1 MLLELTIDH
10 LALIDNLT
18 LEFGPGFNVMTGETG
33 AGKSIVVDAV
43 NLVLGERADREL
55 IQIGTDKGRVEAL
68 FDVTDNPAVVALLH
82 SMEFE
87 AEENLV
93 SISRELTAAGRNIC
107 RLCGQIVP
115 LSIVRQ
121 ISALLLD
128 IHGQHEHQ
136 FLMDE
141 KHHLSYLDDFAGEA
155 LAAHKQRVSETYK
168 AWHRTRS
175 ALEKLRRNAAERERR
190 IDMLRYQIKELKGA
204 KLRANEEEALERT
217 RGLFR
222 NAEKI
227 SDSVGEA
234 YAAIYEGADGDL
246 SALEQLRNGMNALS
260 HIAPIDAQYEALHTR
275 LEDIYYQLED
285 AALELRGMRDHLDY
299 DPQEAERVET
309 RLDLISRLRKKY
321 GATTQEMLDYLKK
334 AEEEL
339 AQIEDSDAQIEEM
352 TQQYQKERTALWEA
366 SRALSR
372 AREEAAR
379 RFEKQIEA
387 QLQDLGMK
395 NARFEV
401 RFEPLP
407 QSMKEAAQRFTAH
420 GMDQVSFMMT
430 ANLGQPLKPLAR
442 VASGGELSRI
452 MLALKNIAAE
462 KTGIPSMVFD
472 EIDTGISG
480 RMAQVVAEKMT
491 EIAGHHQVIC
501 VTHLPQIAA
510 MADTHFL
517 VSKNDMDGK
526 TRTSVVRLDDAQ
538 RAQELSRMI
547 GGAQAQS
554 ESSLSHACAML
565 KEAQARKD
573 ELRNDHK

>member
-1 MLLELTIDH
+1 MLIELTIDH

-55 IQIGTDKGRVEAL
+55 IQIGASRGRVEAL
-68 FDVTDNPAVVALLH
+68 FDVADNPAVVALLH
-82 SMEFE
+82 TMEFE
-87 AEENLV
+87 AEENQV

-115 LSIVRQ
+115 LSILRRV
-121 ISALLLD
+121 SALLLD

-136 FLMDE
+136 SLMDE
-141 KHHLSYLDDFAGEA
+141 KQHLAYLDEFAGDA
-155 LAAHKQRVSETYK
+155 LQADKRCVQDAYR
-168 AWHRTRS
+168 AWYRTRG

-190 IDMLRYQIKELKGA
+190 IDMLRYQIREIKSA
-204 KLRANEEEALERT
+204 KLRVDEEEELERT
-217 RGLFR
+217 RSIFR

-227 SDSVGEA
+227 ADSVEGA
-234 YAAIYEGADGDL
+234 YGAIYEGADGDRA
-246 SALEQLRNGMNALS
+246 ALEQLRNGMNALS
-260 HIAPIDAQYEALHTR
+260 HITQIDTQYEALHTR

-285 AALELRGMRDHLDY
+285 AALELRAMRERMDY

-309 RLDLISRLRKKY
+309 RLDLIGRLRRKY
-321 GATTQEMLDYLKK
+321 GATTQEMLDFLKK

-339 AQIEDSDAQIEEM
+339 SQIEDSDARIEEM
-352 TQQYQKERTALWEA
+352 TQQYQKERSALWEA

-387 QLQDLGMK
+387 QLHELGMK
-395 NARFEV
+395 HARFEV

-407 QSMKEAAQRFTAH
+407 HSAKEAVQRFTAG

-452 MLALKNIAAE
+452 MLALKNIQAE
-462 KTGIPSMVFD
+462 KAGIPSMVFD

-517 VSKNDMDGK
+517 VQKEERDGR
-526 TRTSVVRLDDAQ
+526 TRTSVMRLDEAA
-538 RAQELSRMI
+538 RTQELSRMI

-554 ESSLSHACAML
+554 ESSLSHAGAML
-565 KEAQARKD
+565 SEAQARKE
-573 ELRNDHK
+573 ELRK

>member
-1 MLLELTIDH
+1 MLVELTIDH
-10 LALIDNLT
+10 LALIDHLT
-18 LEFGPGFNVMTGETG
+18 LEFGNGFNVMTGETG

-55 IQIGTDKGRVEAL
+55 IQIGTEKGRVEAL
-68 FDVTDNPAVVALLH
+68 FDVTNNPAVVALLQ

-87 AEENLV
+87 AEENQV
-93 SISRELTAAGRNIC
+93 SISRELTAAGRNVC
-107 RLCGQIVP
+107 RLCGHIVP
-115 LSIVRQ
+115 LSLLKQV
-121 ISALLLD
+121 SALLLD

-136 FLMDE
+136 SLMDE
-141 KHHLSYLDDFAGEA
+141 RRHLEYLDDFAGEA
-155 LAAHKQRVSETYK
+155 IKADCQKVAACYK
-168 AWHRTRS
+168 SWYATRS

-190 IDMLRYQIKELKGA
+190 IDMLRYQIKELKSA
-204 KLRANEEEALERT
+204 KLKADEEEELERT
-217 RGLFR
+217 RSLFR

-227 SDSVGEA
+227 ADSIGEA
-234 YAAIYEGADGDL
+234 YSAVYEGADGER
-246 SALEQLRNGMNALS
+246 SALEMLRSGMDAMV
-260 HIAPIDAQYEALHTR
+260 HIAPIDTQYETLHTR
-275 LEDIYYQLED
+275 LEDLYYQLED
-285 AALELRGMRDHLDY
+285 VALEIRSVREALDY

-309 RLDLISRLRKKY
+309 RLDLISRLKRKY
-321 GATTQEMLDYLKK
+321 GATTREMIEFLKK

-339 AQIEDSDAQIEEM
+339 SQIEDSDAQIEEM
-352 TQQYQKERTALWEA
+352 TLRYQKERAALWEA

-379 RFEKQIEA
+379 WFEKQIEA
-387 QLQDLGMK
+387 QLHDLGMK

-407 QSMKEAAQRFTAH
+407 QSTREAAQRFTAR
-420 GMDQVSFMMT
+420 GMDQVAFMMT

-452 MLALKNIAAE
+452 MLALKNIAAQ

-517 VSKNDMDGK
+517 VRKDDVEGR
-526 TRTSVVRLDDAQ
+526 TRTSVARLDEAA
-538 RAQELSRMI
+538 RTQEISRMI
-547 GGAQAQS
+547 GGAQMMS
-554 ESSLSHACAML
+554 ESSLAHASTML
-565 KEAQARKD
+565 EEARERREQ
-573 ELRNDHK
+573 LRGL